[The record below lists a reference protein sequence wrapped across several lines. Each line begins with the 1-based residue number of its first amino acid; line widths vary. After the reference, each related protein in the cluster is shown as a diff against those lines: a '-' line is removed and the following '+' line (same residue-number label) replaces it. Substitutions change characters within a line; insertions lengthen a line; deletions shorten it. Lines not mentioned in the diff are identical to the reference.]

1 MHLFTT
7 RGWAVL
13 APDLPPAVQ
22 NRMAETT
29 DAMLAGVDAAIAAGV
44 ADPDRLGVFGQ
55 SNGGY
60 TCLSVLT
67 QTNRFKAGVMSAGF
81 GDYFGSYGH
90 MRIDGEL
97 YSSYYR
103 ESQNGGDPWAQRNL
117 YIANS
122 PWFSLDKVT
131 TPLLVLHGEQDHTLP
146 VWQAEA
152 VVVGLA
158 RLGRTVSFA
167 RFTGEGHVPARWKW
181 ANQLEYDR
189 RMIAWFEKYLR

>member
-1 MHLFTT
+1 MPKRIFRALAI
-7 RGWAVL
+7 WIALCSSAAAAV
-13 APDLPPAVQ
+13 PPLTPEQV
-22 NRMAETT
+22 
-29 DAMLAGVDAAIAAGV
+29 L
-44 ADPDRLGVFGQ
+44 
-55 SNGGY
+55 SGGH
-60 TCLSVLT
+60 
-67 QTNRFKAGVMSAGF
+67 F
-81 GDYFGSYGH
+81 YGH
-90 MRIDGEL
+90 MRLDGEL

-103 ESQNGGDPWAQRNL
+103 ESQNGGDPWAQRNVH
-117 YIANS
+117 IANS